1 MADNQFEVNEQRF
14 RTFFNSLKEGV
25 ACIDFQGNVM
35 HCNPAY
41 CHMLGYSEAELVGR
55 RVVDL
60 IIPANKRDEF
70 YSRLEA
76 RKKGQEE
83 DYETEVFKK
92 NGDKIWINIKSR
104 NIFDD
109 DGIPYAYLVSVN
121 DITDEKRKVEDLEAF
136 TGSAAHDLRAP
147 LARISSLVS
156 LFDTENISEEQ
167 KLYLSMIEETSVAM
181 RQLLQ
186 DLLTFSRLGATQLE
200 KTQLDLNEIVK
211 EVCAEQTPSDFNGEI
226 IIGQLPPT
234 YGNES
239 AIRQLFT
246 NLISNAIKYSSKKE
260 KSRIEIAAYA
270 KDKVAVYFIKD
281 NGVGLSSDQISNLF
295 TPFKRFHSD
304 FEGNGLG
311 LAIVKRVIEKHSG
324 SIWVESEM
332 NNGLVFNFTLT
343 PDLGTV

>member
-1 MADNQFEVNEQRF
+1 MADNKVEVTEQRF
-14 RTFFNSLKEGV
+14 KTFFISLKEGV
-25 ACIDFQGNVM
+25 ACIDYQGNVM

-41 CHMLGYSEAELVGR
+41 CNMLGYSEEELIGR

-60 IIPANKRDEF
+60 IVPASQRDEF
-70 YSRLEA
+70 YTRLEA

-83 DYETEVFKK
+83 DYVTEVFKK
-92 NGDKIWINIKSR
+92 NGDKIWIDIKSR

-109 DGIPYAYLVSVN
+109 GGKPYAYLVSVN
-121 DITDEKRKVEDLEAF
+121 DITDEKHKIEDLEAF

-147 LARISSLVS
+147 LARISSLIS
-156 LFDTENISEEQ
+156 LFETENLNEDQ
-167 KLYLSMIEETSVAM
+167 KLFLSMIEETSIAM

-186 DLLTFSRLGATQLE
+186 DLLIFSKLGATQLE

-211 EVCAEQTPSDFNGEI
+211 EICTAQTPSDFTGEI
-226 IIGQLPPT
+226 IIRQLPST
-234 YGNES
+234 FGNES

-246 NLISNAIKYSSKKE
+246 NLISNAIKYSSKKD

-270 KDKVAVYFIKD
+270 KNKAAVYFIKD
-281 NGVGLSSDQISNLF
+281 NGVGLSPEQISKLF
-295 TPFKRFHSD
+295 IPFKRFHSD

-324 SIWVESEM
+324 NIWVESEAD
-332 NNGLVFNFTLT
+332 NGVVFNFTLT